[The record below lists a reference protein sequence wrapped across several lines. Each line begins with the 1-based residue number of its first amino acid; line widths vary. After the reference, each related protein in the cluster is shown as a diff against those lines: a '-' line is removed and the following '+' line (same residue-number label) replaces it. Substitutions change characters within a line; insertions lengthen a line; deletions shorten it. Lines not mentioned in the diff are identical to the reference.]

1 MHKVDCYFVS
11 YIRDNYYCHA
21 YVYGDFHK
29 PIYESELNDIIKQL
43 KKKDTVDNI
52 VIFNLIEMKVGKPK

>member
-1 MHKVDCYFVS
+1 MEIFVS

-29 PIYESELNDIIKQL
+29 PIYESELNNIIKQL
-43 KKKDTVDNI
+43 EKKDIVVVVNI
-52 VIFNLIEMKVGKPK
+52 IEMKVGKPK